1 MICTDLHQRNRN
13 TAMTA
18 TAARTR
24 MTMTT
29 ATAAAVA
36 LPPPPPLGAEV
47 KGRKVTVLLRTFC
60 DGQLTCN
67 SHGEKLTG

>member
-1 MICTDLHQRNRN
+1 
-13 TAMTA
+13 
-18 TAARTR
+18 